1 MSCELRASLK
11 LCEVDVLHS
20 EGFWVSLPEE
30 PRSSGGMRWSVYI
43 SCHIL
48 APHQLLWGHFFWTGF
63 LGFHFV
69 GDACLKVLERGVSVA
84 GGESD
89 FQLTGIFLVWQLN
102 PPSYVSLIPVQ
113 AFKESSTYEAAE
125 GCFLACT

>member
-30 PRSSGGMRWSVYI
+30 PRGSGGTRQSVHI
-43 SCHIL
+43 SWHIL

-102 PPSYVSLIPVQ
+102 PSSSVSLIPVQ
-113 AFKESSTYEAAE
+113 AFKESSIYKAAE